1 MGKMSELDRQR
12 RELLEVCREVEV
24 EELVNNKNQSVE
36 SITIPAWGITIP
48 AYYTIDD
55 ETGIRHYDTDSI
67 REELEEKIKELE
79 DNTQAEVDGWN
90 EKQQDYA
97 MDSMA

>member
-12 RELLEVCREVEV
+12 RELLEVWREVEV
-24 EELVNNKNQSVE
+24 EELVKKEELVKN
-36 SITIPAWGITIP
+36 IDDTDTIHIP
-48 AYYTIDD
+48 VYYSIDD
-55 ETGIRHYDTDSI
+55 ETGITHYDTDSM
-67 REELEEKIKELE
+67 RDFFDKEIKQLE

>member
-36 SITIPAWGITIP
+36 SITIPA
-48 AYYTIDD
+48 
-55 ETGIRHYDTDSI
+55 
-67 REELEEKIKELE
+67 
-79 DNTQAEVDGWN
+79 
-90 EKQQDYA
+90 
-97 MDSMA
+97 

>member
-24 EELVNNKNQSVE
+24 EELVKQREIVGNPE
-36 SITIPAWGITIP
+36 ITDTIHIPV
-48 AYYTIDD
+48 YYSIDD
-55 ETGIRHYDTDSI
+55 ETGITHYDTDSM
-67 REELEEKIKELE
+67 RDFLDKEIKQLE

>member
-1 MGKMSELDRQR
+1 MGKMSELDRQM
-12 RELLEVCREVEV
+12 REVEEV
-24 EELVNNKNQSVE
+24 MNNENQ
-36 SITIPAWGITIP
+36 ITIPV
-48 AYYTIDD
+48 YYTID
-55 ETGIRHYDTDSI
+55 EKTGIRHYDTDSM
-67 REELEEKIKELE
+67 RDEFDKEIKQLE

>member
-24 EELVNNKNQSVE
+24 EELVKKEELVKN
-36 SITIPAWGITIP
+36 IDDTDTIHIP
-48 AYYTIDD
+48 VYYSIDD
-55 ETGIRHYDTDSI
+55 ETGITHYDTDSM
-67 REELEEKIKELE
+67 RDFFDKEIKQLE

-97 MDSMA
+97 MDNMA

>member
-24 EELVNNKNQSVE
+24 EELVKN
-36 SITIPAWGITIP
+36 IDDTDTIHIP
-48 AYYTIDD
+48 VYYSIDD
-55 ETGIRHYDTDSI
+55 ETGITHYDTDSM
-67 REELEEKIKELE
+67 RDFFDKEIKQLE